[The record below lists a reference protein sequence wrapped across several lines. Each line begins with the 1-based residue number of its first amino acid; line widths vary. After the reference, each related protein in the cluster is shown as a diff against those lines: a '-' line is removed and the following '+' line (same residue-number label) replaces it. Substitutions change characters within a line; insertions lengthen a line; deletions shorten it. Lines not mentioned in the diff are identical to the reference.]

1 MTCPERQKWLTNH
14 SFVEFKDYHRPFL
27 FPLEFMSLAFV
38 LMVAVF
44 LNFATII
51 TILRVQSLRQKLGN
65 MLIINL
71 CVMDL
76 ITSLGSMLFSL
87 IDIFYEGYFL
97 CLDLFCRIHGGL
109 AVVGCFGN
117 FAAIITITFHRFLCV
132 VAKDKVNLTSKHVVL
147 LIVACWIFTLGLVI
161 PPIGGNATSVYKHG
175 THHCSPTW
183 SCPYFITTVVAIYAL
198 ALPTLV
204 ICYSAIYWKVR
215 SSKRRL
221 ILHKEKR
228 GKDEECHNREEQTPS
243 EVKRENIAM
252 KTKVQC
258 GVFLRD
264 GSSQLDSGLSTT
276 IENPS
281 TTDDRK
287 MSDQPSVVSVS
298 GPYQS
303 TSFYIPAYRG
313 KKKGIRNHDVDIRIA
328 LAGGLIVV
336 TTAVCWTPYFVVNS
350 CTRNTE
356 NSHALSIFA
365 MWIAY
370 TNSALDPIIYSVL
383 NKELQRGILN
393 QVRLLCRFLQ
403 RNICRTN

>member
-14 SFVEFKDYHRPFL
+14 SFVEFEDYHRPFL
-27 FPLEFMSLAFV
+27 FPMEFISLAFV
-38 LMVAVF
+38 LLLAVF
-44 LNFATII
+44 FNFATII

-97 CLDLFCRIHGGL
+97 CMHVFCRIHGGL

-117 FAAIITITFHRFLCV
+117 FAAIITIAVHRFLSV

-147 LIVACWIFTLGLVI
+147 LIIGCWIFTLALVI

-183 SCPYFITTVVAIYAL
+183 SCPYFITAVSVIYAL
-198 ALPTLV
+198 TLPTMV

-221 ILHKEKR
+221 ILHKPK
-228 GKDEECHNREEQTPS
+228 GKKDGESSNSVGQS
-243 EVKRENIAM
+243 SSAVNKENIVM
-252 KTKVQC
+252 KTKGQC
-258 GVFLRD
+258 DFFPRD
-264 GSSQLDSGLSTT
+264 SSSQLDSGFSVSVV
-276 IENPS
+276 NHP
-281 TTDDRK
+281 TTDDRE
-287 MSDQPSVVSVS
+287 MSDQPSVVTMS

-303 TSFYIPAYRG
+303 MSSYIPAYKR
-313 KKKGIRNHDVDIRIA
+313 KKKGIRNQDVDIRVA
-328 LAGGLIVV
+328 LAGGLLVA

-350 CTRNTE
+350 CTREKE

-370 TNSALDPIIYSVL
+370 TNSALDPIIYSAL
-383 NKELQRGILN
+383 NKELQRAILN
-393 QVRLLCRFLQ
+393 QFRLLCRFLQ
-403 RNICRTN
+403 RNICRIN